1 MKVAKLE
8 MKVVLALFLAGFDY
22 DIVDGAGR
30 PLTAVPEI
38 DRNDIHVVRPDMY
51 PPLACRLTKVS
62 IQARPLQ
69 PCIIKFKR
77 TEE

>member
-22 DIVDGAGR
+22 DTVDGAGR

-38 DRNDIHVVRPDMY
+38 DRNDIHLVRPAMH
-51 PPLACRLTKVS
+51 PPLPCSLTESFDTGAPTAAVHH
-62 IQARPLQ
+62 
-69 PCIIKFKR
+69 
-77 TEE
+77 